1 MNAFK
6 KKFAIWLKQ
15 PENIF
20 LILILSAVTIIGIID
35 NNLEII
41 VFVYAVAFLH
51 GILFG
56 LFFYIKNKY
65 FK

>member
-6 KKFAIWLKQ
+6 KKLAIWLKQ

-20 LILILSAVTIIGIID
+20 LTLILSAVTIIGIID

-41 VFVYAVAFLH
+41 VVVYAGAFLY
-51 GILFG
+51 GTIFG
-56 LFFYIKNKY
+56 LFFHIKNKY